1 MLLFELMVEA
11 RLADLDREF
20 DAIHKRAALLR
31 ELYAVSPNAGVATS
45 RRPAPTLPWGEPGH
59 GFVARR
65 RAWLHDLLFTE
76 GAVRRSLR

>member
-20 DAIHKRAALLR
+20 DAMRNRTALLR
-31 ELYAVSPNAGVATS
+31 ELYKVSPNAEVATS
-45 RRPAPTLPWGEPGH
+45 QGSAPTFPYGEPGH

-65 RAWLHDLLFTE
+65 RAWLHDLQFSE
-76 GAVRRSLR
+76 RAVRRSLR